1 MGCCLACQEGS
12 PAGEADVVCGA
23 PRSGGGAGTNRCSGA
38 AGGAWT
44 LGMEGSRAGEEHCC
58 RFVLLLSRET

>member
-1 MGCCLACQEGS
+1 VWVAVWHVRRAHLQERLML
-12 PAGEADVVCGA
+12 CGA